1 MDMDNDFDWN
11 DATLLGGLMG
21 FAEESMRAE
30 DKTLEDIEDPDVEF
44 QEPANSGDLIIRL
57 FRSGHPK
64 EYEWLVKKVIEQR
77 LAWAEAEKVRPQD
90 DAEAEFL
97 EEIER
102 NLYDENL
109 A

>member
-1 MDMDNDFDWN
+1 MDDFDWG
-11 DATLLGGLMG
+11 DATLLGGIIG
-21 FAEESMRAE
+21 FAEESMREE
-30 DKTLEDIEDPDVEF
+30 DAIPEELDDPDVNY

-57 FRSGHPK
+57 FKSGHPK

-77 LAWAEAEKVRPQD
+77 LAWAEAERQRLEKD
-90 DAEAEFL
+90 EEELFF

-102 NLYDENL
+102 NLYDEGL

>member
-1 MDMDNDFDWN
+1 
-11 DATLLGGLMG
+11 MG

-30 DKTLEDIEDPDVEF
+30 DEIPDDVEDPDVEF
-44 QEPANSGDLIIRL
+44 QEPLNSGDLIIRL
-57 FRSGHPK
+57 FRNGHPK
-64 EYEWLVKKVIEQR
+64 EYEWLVKKIIEQR
-77 LAWAEAEKVRPQD
+77 LAWAEAERLRSQD
-90 DAEAEFL
+90 DEEAAFF